1 MLWVAWVSVPLEI
14 TPVRALNIHYI
25 HPVHRQVPDDTYDVG
40 VLPLYKRSVCH
51 HSSWKNVSNL
61 FLTSQWGCTTCTML
75 VIFFSFFFF
84 SFFFFF
90 AAGYRCLAVIA
101 NSSFAVHIH
110 LSIHPSIHPLS
121 TTYPGSSHGGSR
133 LRRVF
138 QTSFSPATLHRVS
151 SQLVMPGT
159 PFKGGAQEAS

>member
-1 MLWVAWVSVPLEI
+1 MPSFIMKKCIQPLPHF
-14 TPVRALNIHYI
+14 T
-25 HPVHRQVPDDTYDVG
+25 VG
-40 VLPLYKRSVCH
+40 MH
-51 HSSWKNVSNL
+51 NMHDAGDFL
-61 FLTSQWGCTTCTML
+61 FFL
-75 VIFFSFFFF
+75 FFF
-84 SFFFFF
+84 FFFFF